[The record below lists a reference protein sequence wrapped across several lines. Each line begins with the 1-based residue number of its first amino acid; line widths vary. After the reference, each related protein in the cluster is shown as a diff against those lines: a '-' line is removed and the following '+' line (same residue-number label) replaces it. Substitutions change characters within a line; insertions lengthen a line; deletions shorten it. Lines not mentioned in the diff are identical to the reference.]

1 VRGCYHNRSAREI
14 ITDVVISGS
23 ANVGC
28 SRGGL
33 VSCLL
38 RSLSKVGSVR
48 SDAVCGSLIDIR
60 RHLPVGKRL
69 VKRTCEITLSVMS
82 VNTRPED
89 PEPDAQI
96 TQVGGRNI

>member
-1 VRGCYHNRSAREI
+1 MRGCYHNRSAREI

-38 RSLSKVGSVR
+38 RSLSKVGWAR
-48 SDAVCGSLIDIR
+48 SDTVCGSGRCGRSSGSDR
-60 RHLPVGKRL
+60 YVAFMFRY
-69 VKRTCEITLSVMS
+69 SVAVS
-82 VNTRPED
+82 EK
-89 PEPDAQI
+89 
-96 TQVGGRNI
+96 